1 MKKRILALTLGL
13 VMVTGALTAC
23 GGKNGGSETADS
35 KTDIEIAYWQSGL
48 DVAWLEN
55 MIKAFETAHPEYHV
69 TYSASANANAVTTTY
84 GIEGD
89 SVDLYMA
96 LKNYDTSKL
105 EPLDDVLNATA
116 KGESKTIGEKFDAS
130 YLALE
135 KASDGKYYNL
145 TYGGGIVGIVY
156 NKKMFADTGI
166 DTTPRTTNELATVC
180 DKLYKKGCTPL
191 CHYAPS
197 GYWEFMDEVFFA
209 QYEGFDY
216 YVNNFYGCKDENGN
230 SPSKEVF
237 LKKDGRYETV
247 KAYEKFITPEYVLAG
262 SNSSDHINMQT
273 QFLNGKAA
281 MMVTGSWIS
290 NEMRSIGG
298 IEDFEMMKTPVL
310 SAIIDKLTTVE
321 TEGDLRKLVT
331 AIDSVTDGEKKLS
344 DYADG
349 ENYNVEGVA
358 VSKADWEKVSA
369 ARNMVAANYSGSSAY
384 IPSYSN
390 AKEGAKEFLKFMYSD
405 AGYKIFTDSLH
416 LSLPLTPDSGAVDT
430 KDWNSYEIN
439 QLDLLSKAEYNVTNY
454 IMSKHRIFTDGGA
467 DIFAGVEYINLFC
480 ASNKADRISAEQAWQ
495 KVETA
500 VNDNYENT
508 WLKNVKQ

>member
-1 MKKRILALTLGL
+1 M
-13 VMVTGALTAC
+13 
-23 GGKNGGSETADS
+23 
-35 KTDIEIAYWQSGL
+35 
-48 DVAWLEN
+48 
-55 MIKAFETAHPEYHV
+55 
-69 TYSASANANAVTTTY
+69 
-84 GIEGD
+84 
-89 SVDLYMA
+89 
-96 LKNYDTSKL
+96 
-105 EPLDDVLNATA
+105 
-116 KGESKTIGEKFDAS
+116 
-130 YLALE
+130 
-135 KASDGKYYNL
+135 
-145 TYGGGIVGIVY
+145 
-156 NKKMFADTGI
+156 
-166 DTTPRTTNELATVC
+166 
-180 DKLYKKGCTPL
+180 
-191 CHYAPS
+191 
-197 GYWEFMDEVFFA
+197 
-209 QYEGFDY
+209 
-216 YVNNFYGCKDENGN
+216 
-230 SPSKEVF
+230 F

-298 IEDFEMMKTPVL
+298 IENFEMMKTPVL

-349 ENYNVEGVA
+349 ENYNVEGISI
-358 VSKADWEKVSA
+358 SKADWEKVSA

-384 IPSYSN
+384 IPNYSN

-405 AGYKIFTDSLH
+405 AGYKIFTDNLH